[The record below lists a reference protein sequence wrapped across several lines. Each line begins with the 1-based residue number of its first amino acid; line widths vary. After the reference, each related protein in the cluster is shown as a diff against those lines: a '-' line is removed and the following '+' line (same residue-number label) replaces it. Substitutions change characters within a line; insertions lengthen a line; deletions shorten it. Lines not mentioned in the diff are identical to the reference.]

1 MGREGGERGRQ
12 PFYTP
17 PILGACD
24 RSHGSRI
31 IYTLLGK
38 QHGWLAARGKV
49 PLCEGAVTTSQMRS
63 EVDLATRRGLS
74 TISAGVFKSPPRRP
88 VLVYSGLC
96 FAGIGFL
103 LLWPR
108 ILRPKVRLVAADKE
122 LFPVAPCPKQATA
135 TSPTQPDPTIRIR
148 IKRRCHCNMRNL
160 ISNACFSQL
169 TVQQSFQIH
178 AHSHQRKVLPSHS
191 P

>member
-88 VLVYSGLC
+88 VLVYPGLC

-103 LLWPR
+103 LLSESSR
-108 ILRPKVRLVAADKE
+108 IFRTGSDQL
-122 LFPVAPCPKQATA
+122 
-135 TSPTQPDPTIRIR
+135 
-148 IKRRCHCNMRNL
+148 HC
-160 ISNACFSQL
+160 IWFGCEFSRG
-169 TVQQSFQIH
+169 VGWHNF
-178 AHSHQRKVLPSHS
+178 
-191 P
+191 